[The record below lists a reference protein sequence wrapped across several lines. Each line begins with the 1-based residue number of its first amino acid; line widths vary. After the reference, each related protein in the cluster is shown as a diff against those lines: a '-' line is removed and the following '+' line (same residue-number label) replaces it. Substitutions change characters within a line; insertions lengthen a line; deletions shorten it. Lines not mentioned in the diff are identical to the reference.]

1 MKKLIY
7 IFLTVLI
14 VACGSDDSGDGGSN
28 DGCPINFECSTA
40 TANDF
45 LNLEQ
50 VGEDYQSY
58 VNNYGEPIWEGLYQD
73 MDGNYA
79 WRWVWL
85 DGKGEDVCLNV
96 SCSDCSYIII
106 GGC

>member
-7 IFLTVLI
+7 LFLTLLI
-14 VACGSDDSGDGGSN
+14 VGCSGDGGDGGSN